1 MKKGELRCCLGCGR
15 DCRGEYCQQCTG
27 DSRFSKAPA
36 NESVDEMIHEDRYD
50 EESGPDS
57 VWDVGLP
64 LTIRKKRVR

>member
-1 MKKGELRCCLGCGR
+1 
-15 DCRGEYCQQCTG
+15 
-27 DSRFSKAPA
+27 
-36 NESVDEMIHEDRYD
+36 MIHEDRYD